1 MPRTTYHLIPHTHW
15 DREWY
20 LTRAEFLPRLV
31 AALDDVVQR
40 LGREPGFRA
49 FLLDGQTVLV
59 EDYLRVRPEQA
70 EAVGA
75 LVRAGR
81 LQVGPWYVLADELI
95 PSGESLLRNLLTGAA
110 DAARL
115 GGRLDV
121 LYSPDAFGHPAAWP
135 SLGREFGITYGAL
148 WRGLGGEPG
157 QQGDLYRWRDRV
169 GREVKLYH
177 LPPDGYEVGAALPAD
192 PARLRAAWAT
202 VGSALRARS
211 TTAHVAVFVGAD
223 HHAAHPDPEA
233 LRLALAELEPEAD
246 VRISR
251 LDEFLR
257 AAWDDAPETVP
268 HLTGELRW
276 SYGYTWTLQ
285 GVHGTRAPLKRR
297 HAEAELR
304 LERLAEPLAALD
316 RWRRGSD
323 RRPVL
328 DAAWRTLL
336 RAQFHD
342 SIGGC
347 TSDPVAR
354 RVLAR
359 VEDAAAMASEV
370 EREALHSLA
379 GYDPDGAREAPAQ
392 VRPELL
398 LWNPV
403 PRTRG
408 GIVVADLTWFRRDV
422 LVGPPG
428 ARTPRRGPAPTER
441 DLTPVLGGAS
451 FQILGRRRA
460 HDRLDSARHYPDQD
474 EVEVLRVAVAARE
487 MSGFALGRPGAADA
501 PGPVRPLDGGIG
513 NDRLAVGVDSTGR
526 LRLRDLTSQVELPSL
541 LSLES
546 EPDAGDTYTFARGK
560 GRPETSARW
569 ESPVLLA
576 AGPLVGAIETR
587 TRLLGGRVGA
597 RLVCSLH
604 AGSDVLRCTL
614 ELDNQARDHRLR
626 LRCAAPGRVRATTAG
641 AAFGVAR
648 RDVSSP
654 RRAYPRETPV
664 TTAPAHRFVAAHAR
678 EGGMVVFAPGFF
690 EYEVRDA
697 AVLVT
702 LIRAVGQLSRD
713 DLPTRE
719 GHAGW
724 PIAVPDAQCL
734 GLERLQFGVTLTSPD
749 PSPATLARDWED
761 LFLPTRA
768 VWVRQS
774 LGLAPV
780 EGGLELRGD
789 DLVFSAFKP
798 SADGRSVILRCFNP
812 GDRPAAGVV
821 AFDAPVGAV
830 VRVTADE
837 REAEPASLAA
847 NRRQVSLALAP
858 GEILSLRIDPD

>member
-31 AALDDVVQR
+31 AALDDVVER
-40 LGREPGFRA
+40 LRRESGFRA

-135 SLGREFGITYGAL
+135 SLGREFGITHGAL

-177 LPPDGYEVGAALPAD
+177 LPADGYEVGAALPSD
-192 PARLRAAWAT
+192 PARLRAAWAA
-202 VGSALRARS
+202 VGPALRARS
-211 TTAHVAVFVGAD
+211 TTGHVAVFVGAD

-257 AAWDDAPETVP
+257 SAWDDASETVP

-297 HAEAELR
+297 HSEAELR

-316 RWRRGSD
+316 RWRRGTD
-323 RRPVL
+323 RRPIL
-328 DAAWRTLL
+328 DTAWRTLL

-359 VEDAAAMASEV
+359 VEDAVAMATEI
-370 EREALHSLA
+370 EREALHSLV
-379 GYDPDGAREAPAQ
+379 GYDPDAAREAPAQ

-403 PRTRG
+403 PRSRA

-428 ARTPRRGPAPTER
+428 DRTPRQSPAPTER
-441 DLTPVLGGAS
+441 DLTTVLGGAS
-451 FQILGRRRA
+451 FQVFGRRRA

-474 EVEVLRVAVAARE
+474 EVEVVRVAVAARE
-487 MSGFALGRPGAADA
+487 MGGFAFGRPGAAD
-501 PGPVRPLDGGIG
+501 PPSPVRPLDGGIG
-513 NDRLAVGVDSTGR
+513 NDRLAVGVDSSGR
-526 LRLRDLTSQVELPSL
+526 LWLRDLTRQVELPSL

-560 GRPETSARW
+560 GRLESSSRW
-569 ESPVLLA
+569 ESSAPLA
-576 AGPLVGAIETR
+576 EGPLVGAIETR
-587 TRLLGGRVGA
+587 
-597 RLVCSLH
+597 
-604 AGSDVLRCTL
+604 
-614 ELDNQARDHRLR
+614 
-626 LRCAAPGRVRATTAG
+626 
-641 AAFGVAR
+641 
-648 RDVSSP
+648 
-654 RRAYPRETPV
+654 
-664 TTAPAHRFVAAHAR
+664 
-678 EGGMVVFAPGFF
+678 
-690 EYEVRDA
+690 
-697 AVLVT
+697 
-702 LIRAVGQLSRD
+702 
-713 DLPTRE
+713 
-719 GHAGW
+719 
-724 PIAVPDAQCL
+724 
-734 GLERLQFGVTLTSPD
+734 
-749 PSPATLARDWED
+749 
-761 LFLPTRA
+761 
-768 VWVRQS
+768 
-774 LGLAPV
+774 
-780 EGGLELRGD
+780 
-789 DLVFSAFKP
+789 
-798 SADGRSVILRCFNP
+798 
-812 GDRPAAGVV
+812 
-821 AFDAPVGAV
+821 
-830 VRVTADE
+830 
-837 REAEPASLAA
+837 
-847 NRRQVSLALAP
+847 
-858 GEILSLRIDPD
+858 